1 MVVVQ
6 RSMVG
11 LAGEDILVEALE
23 MMEQEQRARRLE
35 QVAAAQAHHVHSV
48 EAVAPF
54 AHLPQVVLEAKTVT
68 LEMVL
73 VLAAQVDL
81 LALMVTVL

>member
-6 RSMVG
+6 RSMAE
-11 LAGEDILVEALE
+11 LAEEVILAEALE

-54 AHLPQVVLEAKTVT
+54 AHLPQVVLEAKMVT
-68 LEMVL
+68 LVMVMVL
-73 VLAAQVDL
+73 AVQV
-81 LALMVTVL
+81 VQQE

>member
-6 RSMVG
+6 RSMAE
-11 LAGEDILVEALE
+11 LAEEVILAEALE

-54 AHLPQVVLEAKTVT
+54 AHLPQVVLEAKMVT
-68 LEMVL
+68 LAMVMVL
-73 VLAAQVDL
+73 AVLAGQQE
-81 LALMVTVL
+81 